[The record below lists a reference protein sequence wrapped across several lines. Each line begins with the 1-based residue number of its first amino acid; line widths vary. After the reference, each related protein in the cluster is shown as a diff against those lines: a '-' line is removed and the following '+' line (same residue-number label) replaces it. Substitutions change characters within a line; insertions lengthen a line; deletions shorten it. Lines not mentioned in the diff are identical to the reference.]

1 MGRGRQGTTD
11 RRNIRKLQIVL
22 KLVMHIFI
30 TYLSIYILISITND
44 MSFRKERKNKKN
56 ATTTAMVMKCEAHV
70 GVSHF
75 IT

>member
-44 MSFRKERKNKKN
+44 MSFRRKKEEKKLI
-56 ATTTAMVMKCEAHV
+56 AFVVFVWTFLKLVYKR
-70 GVSHF
+70 
-75 IT
+75 

>member
-1 MGRGRQGTTD
+1 MFWGLRVGRGRQGTTD

-44 MSFRKERKNKKN
+44 MSFRKKNKKKN
-56 ATTTAMVMKCEAHV
+56 NWFM
-70 GVSHF
+70 F
-75 IT
+75 ILCCR

>member
-1 MGRGRQGTTD
+1 MFWGLRVGRGRQGTTD

-44 MSFRKERKNKKN
+44 MSFRRKKRRKKEKK
-56 ATTTAMVMKCEAHV
+56 V
-70 GVSHF
+70 
-75 IT
+75 